1 MPTPLPFP
9 QLFARLVAFDTTSH
23 HPNLPL
29 ADFLCSYLERPGV
42 RITRNLSADG
52 LKTNLVIEVGP
63 ETAADGQ
70 GLVLSAHMDV
80 VPAGEGWES
89 DPFTLTEA
97 GDRYIARGSADMK
110 GFLALAVEAA
120 ASVDPTSLA
129 APLVL
134 VLTYDE
140 ELGCLGAERLFRTW
154 PREHPLPRS
163 CVVGEPT
170 SLAAVRMHKGHLKMR
185 ITVSGTSAHSGYPH
199 LGRNAI
205 EPAGR
210 VVVALSELRRQL
222 ESERSRHSGHFP
234 ETPFV
239 ALNVGRITGG
249 TAINVVP
256 ERCMV
261 EVGLRPLPEMDS
273 AELAERVER
282 AASAVVPAERLVV
295 EVIGDSP
302 AMLLAAEAPIVR
314 AVGEL
319 SGQREAGSASY
330 GTDAGW
336 LSKLGLECVIF
347 GPGTIEVAHKP
358 NEWIPKA
365 EIETARGAIAM
376 LIERFCRFPETPEKG
391 TAP

>member
-9 QLFARLVAFDTTSH
+9 QLLARLIAFDTTSH
-23 HPNLPL
+23 NSNLPI
-29 ADFLCSYLERPGV
+29 ADFLSSYLERPGV
-42 RITRNLSADG
+42 RITRNPSAEG
-52 LKTNLVIEVGP
+52 TKTNLVIEVGP
-63 ETAADGQ
+63 ETGADAQ

-80 VPAGEGWES
+80 VPAGEGWTS
-89 DPFTLTEA
+89 NPFVLTDG
-97 GDRYIARGSADMK
+97 GDRYIARGAADMK
-110 GFLALAVEAA
+110 GFLALAVEVVAT
-120 ASVDPTSLA
+120 VDPASLT

-134 VLTYDE
+134 ILTYDE
-140 ELGCLGAERLFRTW
+140 ELGCLGAERLFHTW
-154 PREHPLPRS
+154 PRQHLLPRS

-170 SLAAVRMHKGHLKMR
+170 SLVPVRMHKGHLKMR
-185 ITVSGTSAHSGYPH
+185 LTISGVSAHSGYPH

-222 ESERSRHSGHFP
+222 ESERSRHSRHFT

-239 ALNVGRITGG
+239 ALNVGRISGG

-256 ERCMV
+256 ERCVV

-273 AELAERVER
+273 GELAERVER
-282 AASAVVPAERLVV
+282 AAAAVVPAERLMV

-302 AMLLAAEAPIVR
+302 PMLLAEEAPILR
-314 AVGEL
+314 AVSEI
-319 SGQREAGSASY
+319 SACPTHGSASY

-336 LSKLGLECVIF
+336 LSRLGLDCVIF

-358 NEWIPKA
+358 DEWIPKA
-365 EIETARGAIAM
+365 ELLVARKTLGA
-376 LIERFCRFPETPEKG
+376 LVDRFCRVDQG
-391 TAP
+391 VV

>member
-9 QLFARLVAFDTTSH
+9 HLFARLVAFDTTSH
-23 HPNLPL
+23 LSNLPI
-29 ADFLCSYLERPGV
+29 ADFLCGTLERPGV
-42 RITRNLSADG
+42 RIIRNPSADG
-52 LKTNLVIEVGP
+52 TKTNLVIEVGP
-63 ETAADGQ
+63 ETAEHRG

-89 DPFTLTEA
+89 DPFTLTDG
-97 GDRYIARGSADMK
+97 GDRYFARGAADMK

-120 ASVDPTSLA
+120 ASVEPSSLA

-134 VLTYDE
+134 ILTYDE
-140 ELGCLGAERLFRTW
+140 ELGCLGAERHFRTW
-154 PREHPLPRS
+154 PREHLLPRS

-170 SLAAVRMHKGHLKMR
+170 SLEAVRMHKGHLKMR
-185 ITVSGTSAHSGYPH
+185 VTVAGTSAHSGYPH

-210 VVVALSELRRQL
+210 VVVALAELRRQL
-222 ESERSRHSGHFP
+222 ESERWRHSGFFP
-234 ETPFV
+234 KTPFV
-239 ALNVGRITGG
+239 TLNVGSIAGG

-256 ERCMV
+256 ERCTV
-261 EVGLRPLPEMDS
+261 EIGLRPLPEMDS

-282 AASAVVPAERLVV
+282 AVQAVVPAERLTV

-302 AMLLAAEAPIVR
+302 PILLSEDASIYR
-314 AVGEL
+314 AVCEL
-319 SGQREAGSASY
+319 VGQRETRSASY

-336 LSKLGLECVIF
+336 LSRLGLDCVIF

-358 NEWIPKA
+358 NEWIPRA
-365 EIETARGAIAM
+365 ELDAARGAIGA
-376 LIERFCRFPETPEKG
+376 LVERFCRHPLPSTGGPR
-391 TAP
+391 